1 MSRHFPVKALTDVEV
16 MVLEKSDLYK
26 IDLEF
31 KNEIFTLFQ
40 SCKEK
45 LNKLRSYA
53 FKAKQWRKGGIAND
67 LSVS

>member
-1 MSRHFPVKALTDVEV
+1 

-53 FKAKQWRKGGIAND
+53 VKAKQWRKGGIAND